1 MPSRLARPIRGQ
13 ADVTQVHLPE
23 SRGFG
28 PTAQVSYRFDVVY
41 AGMSDNTQFPRLTL
55 LESVRCLECG
65 EIYSKPTGGG
75 ALVRNPGCPQCSYV
89 GWIPISLPPETTT
102 ARPLRWVGGRSDELQ
117 EEAAD

>member
-1 MPSRLARPIRGQ
+1 MPLRFARPIPGR
-13 ADVTQVHLPE
+13 ADVTHVHLPE
-23 SRGFG
+23 SRGFR
-28 PTAQVSYRFDVVY
+28 PTAQVSYLLDVVY
-41 AGMSDNTQFPRLTL
+41 AGMSVNTHFPRLRV

-75 ALVRNPGCPQCSYV
+75 ALARNPGCPQCSYV

-102 ARPLRWVGGRSDELQ
+102 TRPLRGVGGRSEELQ